1 MNERRKLYEVG
12 ARLFKIPN
20 SQTLIEFIKLMVTLS
35 KEDTEICS
43 DNLEILANNSDKDIR
58 ELLTPLYKAIRSSDD
73 SRKRYMGTLNSLLIK
88 SSDETRDNLFN
99 LLMELYNGNYITEEV
114 IVNLLCKVTE
124 NRQNLGE
131 VIGLLKDTDSK
142 ILGSLKLKFYSYFSK
157 TECTGD
163 SLKLLS
169 NFMMICSALIDG
181 SDFSEFKNAWDDT
194 IRKCSNFDIDFCI
207 ASMKGEKLPVP
218 KRVEHGKSKDS
229 FGGVNT
235 VHNKQKTIAREVK
248 KTGGLNTEMSQ
259 FMKELS
265 YYFINYRKM
274 TTSETVELLSKIE
287 KLSDFNKDRVG
298 RVLKVFKEY
307 VDEEIRIGND

>member
-58 ELLTPLYKAIRSSDD
+58 ELLTPLYKAIRSSDN
-73 SRKRYMGTLNSLLIK
+73 SRKGYMESLNSLLIK
-88 SSDETRDNLFN
+88 STDETRDKVFG
-99 LLMELYNGNYITEEV
+99 LLMELYNGNYITEEM
-114 IVNLLCKVTE
+114 IVDFLCKATE
-124 NRQNLGE
+124 KRQNLDE
-131 VIGLLKDTDSK
+131 VIGLLKDVDSK
-142 ILGSLKLKFYSYFSK
+142 VLGSLKLKFYSYFSK
-157 TECTGD
+157 AECTGD

-181 SDFSEFKNAWDDT
+181 SDFSEFKNVWEGT
-194 IRKCSNFDIDFCI
+194 IRKCSDFDIDFSI

-218 KRVEHGKSKDS
+218 KRVENGKSSDS

-235 VHNKQKTIAREVK
+235 VHNKQKTIAKEVK

-259 FMKELS
+259 FMKDIS
-265 YYFINYRKM
+265 YYFMNYRKIP
-274 TTSETVELLSKIE
+274 TSGTVELLNKIE
-287 KLSDFNKDRVG
+287 NLSDFNKDRVG
-298 RVLKVFKEY
+298 RVLQVFKEY